1 MVDKFKIKSTG
12 IDPNTKRLRRYP
24 KYYFISIRSY
34 LWLHNY
40 YDFIGG
46 RVQGYCLWWSFWN
59 KFVPVVMINLLEIEY
74 SLLIYYNL
82 PNTVIY
88 TYTHIYIYI
97 YILFIF
103 RLNPLNYKFEYLIII
118 FLSPTYISLNMN
130 FLIAYH
136 YK

>member
-1 MVDKFKIKSTG
+1 MV
-12 IDPNTKRLRRYP
+12 
-24 KYYFISIRSY
+24 
-34 LWLHNY
+34 
-40 YDFIGG
+40 
-46 RVQGYCLWWSFWN
+46 
-59 KFVPVVMINLLEIEY
+59 NLLEIEY
-74 SLLIYYNL
+74 SLLIYNL
-82 PNTVIY
+82 PNTVIH
-88 TYTHIYIYI
+88 THTHTYIYI